1 MTREALHQ
9 RLDELKVWKRGDQR
23 APHKPLLL
31 LLAMGRAVREEE
43 RLVSFR
49 EIEMPLTGLLRHFG
63 PPRRA
68 YHPEFP
74 FRYLAN
80 DGLWE
85 VPEVSSW
92 SKKHLRDRGIRGG
105 LPEPLYRLLV
115 ADPVS
120 ARLAARRL
128 LDEHFPV
135 SMHQHILEAVGLWG
149 VAEQEVRVS
158 RRLRRDP
165 NFREAVLTA
174 YDRRCAVCDFDLR
187 LRDDLLGLE
196 AAHIQW
202 HSHGGPDQVA
212 NGLALCTFHHGAF
225 DRGAIGLQK
234 AAGDDGYRLVV
245 SREVHGTSPAVRWL
259 LDYHDSPIRP
269 PQEGI
274 AEPEDRYIAWHTKQV
289 FRAPPRGRARTSAG

>member
-1 MTREALHQ
+1 MTREALQ
-9 RLDELKVWKRGDQR
+9 QKLDELNVWKRGNQR

-31 LLAMGRAVREEE
+31 LLAMGRAVGGEG

-49 EIEMPLTGLLRHFG
+49 EIEGPLTMLLRHFG
-63 PPRRA
+63 PPRGS
-68 YHPEFP
+68 YHPEYP
-74 FRYLAN
+74 FRHLAS

-85 VPEVSSW
+85 VPGNASW
-92 SKKHLRDRGIRGG
+92 SPTHLRDRDVRGG
-105 LPEPLYRLLV
+105 LPESLHRLLV

-149 VAEQEVRVS
+149 TEQDGRAS
-158 RRLRRDP
+158 RRRRRDP

-174 YDRRCAVCDFDLR
+174 YERRCAVCDFDLR
-187 LRDDLLGLE
+187 LRDDLMGLE

-202 HSHGGPDQVA
+202 HSHGGPDRVA

-234 AAGDDGYRLVV
+234 PAAGEGYRLVV

-259 LDYHDSPIRP
+259 LDYHGCPIRP

-274 AEPEDRYIAWHTKQV
+274 AEPEDRYVAWHTRQV
-289 FRAPPRGRARTSAG
+289 FRAPPRGRARTPAG